1 MKGPFSIEWLSQ
13 SSRDTAS
20 QTTRTSAGTWPSS
33 AQAGLCS
40 SSTAPESL
48 PGFYC
53 SKREAGADARQTAH
67 GSPSAQG
74 QGPSSSAQ
82 SAPHNTQA
90 EVGFSSSADEEETSG
105 YESEGGG
112 SPSRAVAENA
122 AADSPAASRRP
133 RTAFTVE
140 QINRLEKAFKK
151 NAYLGSHD
159 KAELCQRLRLSDKQ
173 IRNWFQNR
181 RMKLKR
187 TLQDALAQACQAKVA
202 SQLMHYPE
210 LQAFR
215 SSPYPNYYPVQ
226 ETTAPYLPPSG
237 LHYTSSPAV
246 GAIPALPVD
255 SLYQFSGLPCL
266 VPPPGGPP
274 LMPYQPYPPHY

>member
-1 MKGPFSIEWLSQ
+1 M
-13 SSRDTAS
+13 
-20 QTTRTSAGTWPSS
+20 
-33 AQAGLCS
+33 
-40 SSTAPESL
+40 
-48 PGFYC
+48 
-53 SKREAGADARQTAH
+53 AH
-67 GSPSAQG
+67 SSPSAPGQG
-74 QGPSSSAQ
+74 QGPSSSTQ
-82 SAPHNTQA
+82 SAPAPHNTQA
-90 EVGFSSSADEEETSG
+90 EVGFSSSAEEEETSG

-112 SPSRAVAENA
+112 SPLPAVAGKEA
-122 AADSPAASRRP
+122 AESPTTSRRP
-133 RTAFTVE
+133 RTAFTAE
-140 QINRLEKAFKK
+140 QITRLEKAFKK
-151 NAYLGSHD
+151 NAYLGTHD
-159 KAELCQRLRLSDKQ
+159 KAELSQRLRLSDKQ

-202 SQLMHYPE
+202 SHLMQYPE

-226 ETTAPYLPPSG
+226 ETTASYLPASG

-246 GAIPALPVD
+246 GAIAALPVD
-255 SLYQFSGLPCL
+255 SLYQFNGLPCL